1 MLRNL
6 RRLAPA
12 LLALTFVIGCASS
25 SKLSEKSEKKL
36 ASGDAW
42 HAWQLATR
50 ALDKEPGNPRAR
62 SAATAAGASIVQEW
76 QRKIRAVAETDSLG
90 AAEEALKLDDF
101 RAGAARYAT
110 IPVGAEWPAE
120 ELTIR
125 RSAAR
130 VHYQHGVEAMNSKRP
145 KKACAEFSDA
155 ERFVEGYRDAA
166 KRADR
171 ALEEALTRVAV
182 VPFRASSSDPSL
194 GVQVAR
200 AWRDDLAEDLAPP
213 AARFTRVLAGNAI
226 ERDMRVSELEDLSR
240 EEAVRLGRVRGA
252 ERVVWGSIGNVR
264 SSTRLDLFKD
274 TVARRV
280 IEKNA
285 EGHDVEHWV
294 DVPIEVVARVR
305 DVTVGVDYEVIET
318 ANGSTLAHRHF
329 DRATTARVVWT
340 SQQLDGDPSSYA
352 LVSEPARA
360 ANPDRAAQIE
370 KKWAAVCGTATTI
383 AQVVEAR
390 HKTGAGGR
398 SAREALPRFAAG
410 AAFVFLEDLPAADDM
425 ALSAL
430 TQGPSPLRDDLLRLD
445 PIDDADLG
453 VTERDDN
460 GR

>member
-1 MLRNL
+1 MLRTL
-6 RRLAPA
+6 RGFAPA
-12 LLALTFVIGCASS
+12 LLALVFVIGCASS

-62 SAATAAGASIVQEW
+62 SAATAAGASIVSEW
-76 QRKIRAVAETDSLG
+76 QRKIRAIAETDSVG
-90 AAEEALKLDDF
+90 AAEEALRLNDF
-101 RAGAARYAT
+101 RAGAAHYAT
-110 IPVGAEWPAE
+110 IPMGAEWPAE
-120 ELTIR
+120 DLTIR
-125 RSAAR
+125 RAAAR
-130 VHYQHGVEAMNSKRP
+130 VHYQRGIEAMNSKRP
-145 KKACAEFSDA
+145 KRACAEFSDA
-155 ERFVEGYRDAA
+155 ERFVAGYRDAA

-171 ALEEALTRVAV
+171 ALEDALTRVAV
-182 VPFRASSSDPSL
+182 VPFRATSDPSL

-200 AWRDDLAEDLAPP
+200 AWRDNLVEDLAPP
-213 AARFTRVLAGNAI
+213 AARFTRVLAGNAV

-240 EEAVRLGRVRGA
+240 GEAIRLGRVRGA
-252 ERVVWGSIGNVR
+252 ERVVWGSVGNVR
-264 SSTRLDLFKD
+264 SSTHLDLFKD
-274 TVARRV
+274 SVARRV
-280 IEKNA
+280 IEKDA
-285 EGHDVEHWV
+285 AGHDEEHWV

-318 ANGSTLAHRHF
+318 ANGATLAHRHF

-340 SQQLDGDPSSYA
+340 SQQLDGDPASYS
-352 LVSEPARA
+352 LVAEPVRR
-360 ANPDRAAQIE
+360 ANPDRAAQVE
-370 KKWAAVCGTATTI
+370 KKWAAVCGTTTTI

-390 HKTGAGGR
+390 HKSAGEGR

-410 AAFVFLEDLPAADDM
+410 AAFVFLEDLPPAGDM

-453 VTERDDN
+453 VTEGDDLE
-460 GR
+460 R

>member
-1 MLRNL
+1 MLRTL
-6 RRLAPA
+6 RGLAPA

-76 QRKIRAVAETDSLG
+76 QRRIRAVAETDSVES
-90 AAEEALKLDDF
+90 AEEALKLNDF
-101 RAGAARYAT
+101 RAMAAHYAT
-110 IPVGAEWPAE
+110 IPVGADWPAE
-120 ELTIR
+120 DLTIR
-125 RSAAR
+125 RAAAR
-130 VHYQHGVEAMNSKRP
+130 IHYQHGVEAMNSKRP

-155 ERFVEGYRDAA
+155 ERFVAGYRDAA

-182 VPFRASSSDPSL
+182 VPFRAPSSDPSL

-200 AWRDDLAEDLAPP
+200 AWRDNLVEDLAPP
-213 AARFTRVLAGNAI
+213 AARFTRILAGNAI
-226 ERDMRVSELEDLSR
+226 ERDMRVSELDNLSR
-240 EEAVRLGRVRGA
+240 GEAVRLGRVRGA
-252 ERVVWGSIGNVR
+252 ERVVWGSVGNVR

-274 TVARRV
+274 TVARRIV
-280 IEKNA
+280 EKNA
-285 EGHDVEHWV
+285 EGRDVERWV

-340 SQQLDGDPSSYA
+340 SQQLDGDPGSYA
-352 LVSEPARA
+352 LVAEPVRA
-360 ANPDRAAQIE
+360 ANPDRAAQVE
-370 KKWAAVCGTATTI
+370 KKWAAVCGTTTTI
-383 AQVVEAR
+383 AQVVDAR
-390 HKTGAGGR
+390 HKTGGAGR
-398 SAREALPRFAAG
+398 SARESLPRFAAG
-410 AAFVFLEDLPAADDM
+410 AAFVFLEDLPPANDM

-453 VTERDDN
+453 VTEGDDTE
-460 GR
+460 R

>member
-6 RRLAPA
+6 RRVAPA
-12 LLALTFVIGCASS
+12 LLALVFVIGCASS

-36 ASGDAW
+36 AGGDAW

-76 QRKIRAVAETDSLG
+76 QRRIRAIAETDSVD
-90 AAEEALKLDDF
+90 AAEEALKLNEF

-110 IPVGAEWPAE
+110 IPVGADWPAE
-120 ELTIR
+120 DLTIR
-125 RSAAR
+125 RAAAR
-130 VHYQHGVEAMNSKRP
+130 FHYQHGVEALASKRP
-145 KKACAEFSDA
+145 KRACGEFTDA
-155 ERFVEGYRDAA
+155 DRFVSGYRDAA
-166 KRADR
+166 KRADL

-182 VPFRASSSDPSL
+182 VPFRVASSDPSL

-200 AWRDDLAEDLAPP
+200 AWRDDLVEDLAPP
-213 AARFTRVLAGNAI
+213 TARFTRVLAGNAI
-226 ERDMRVSELEDLSR
+226 ERDLRVSELDNLSR
-240 EEAVRLGRVRGA
+240 EEAIRLGRVRGA
-252 ERVVWGSIGNVR
+252 ERVVWGSVGKVR

-280 IEKNA
+280 VEKD
-285 EGHDVEHWV
+285 HDGQSVEHWV

-318 ANGSTLAHRHF
+318 ANGATLAHRHF

-340 SQQLDGDPSSYA
+340 SQQLDGDPGSYA
-352 LVSEPARA
+352 LVAEPVRRA
-360 ANPDRAAQIE
+360 DPDRAAQVE
-370 KKWAAVCGTATTI
+370 KKWAAVCGTTTTI

-390 HKTGAGGR
+390 HKSGARGG

-410 AAFVFLEDLPAADDM
+410 AAFVFLEDLPQADDM

-430 TQGPSPLRDDLLRLD
+430 THGPTPLRDDLLRLD

-453 VTERDDN
+453 VMDAGGA